1 VRIEEVRGLGWVQ
14 AVVAGGYLGVRARS
28 GAQGRQTRVV
38 DFGVAV
44 RRMGVGGNRPEGD
57 PMAQY
62 AIFLYA
68 PNVDID
74 EEPAPGKLEKH
85 YRHAD
90 ELISE
95 GTMIAGFRLQPITAS
110 TSIRSDGLTDGPFLE
125 AKQVILGFYVIE
137 ASDLDAALKTAKRN
151 PILTQGG
158 GLEGRPVIT

>member
-1 VRIEEVRGLGWVQ
+1 
-14 AVVAGGYLGVRARS
+14 
-28 GAQGRQTRVV
+28 
-38 DFGVAV
+38 
-44 RRMGVGGNRPEGD
+44 
-57 PMAQY
+57 MAQY

-158 GLEGRPVIT
+158 GLEVRPVIT